1 MEFTHFSNYGK
12 SYTEEQMDAAL
23 ESADYYVY
31 PFINYYDS
39 YEECKSLIE
48 NFKDIDRAE
57 RMKVIEKMKQ
67 DSLKSWL
74 NVLPWKK

>member
-1 MEFTHFSNYGK
+1 
-12 SYTEEQMDAAL
+12 
-23 ESADYYVY
+23 VY